1 MHPSI
6 LIQAWQEAAQDLGIE
21 IVVPFVLTL
30 KSGEQVRAEV
40 LVKDFGPTLVIT
52 DEAEETFNRLGDKL
66 GVEGYGYS
74 AFCSDE
80 LVYDRQHFIDVLNDW
95 GWAGPEDRRPKWSK

>member
-6 LIQAWQEAAQDLGIE
+6 LIQAWPEAAQDLGIE
-21 IVVPFVLTL
+21 IIVPFVLTL
-30 KSGEQVRAEV
+30 KNGETVRADL

-52 DEAEETFNRLGDKL
+52 DEAEETLNSLGDEL

-74 AFCSDE
+74 AFCGEE
-80 LVYDRQHFIDVLNDW
+80 LVYDRDLFIDTLNDW
-95 GWAGPEDRRPKWSK
+95 GWTGPGNRRPNWAK